1 MSTMSDP
8 ANRPTGARLLSYRRA
23 APIAAL
29 MVGMGAFFAFG
40 LDDYFTLEALKE
52 NRGVLREWVTAHGVA
67 AGLVYAAI
75 YALAISLSIP
85 GGLILTVAGGFL
97 FGPYWATVY
106 VVVGATIGSTV
117 VFLAARYALADFL
130 RAKAGSA
137 LAKMEA
143 GFNEHPKSYLL
154 VLRLIPLFPF
164 WLVNIVPAFL
174 GVSLGNYVI
183 ATLFGIMPATF
194 VYTLVGD
201 GAGAVLDQGQ
211 DLDLG
216 IIFEPRFI
224 WPIVGLAALALIPV
238 VYNKIKGA
246 RA

>member
-8 ANRPTGARLLSYRRA
+8 ANRPTGARLLSYRA
-23 APIAAL
+23 APIVAL

-67 AGLVYAAI
+67 AGLVYAAV

-143 GFNEHPKSYLL
+143 GFNEHPKSYLF

-194 VYTLVGD
+194 VYSLVGD
-201 GAGAVLDQGQ
+201 GAGAVLDRGQ
-211 DLDLG
+211 DLDLR

-224 WPIVGLAALALIPV
+224 WPIVGLAALALLPV

>member
-29 MVGMGAFFAFG
+29 VIGLGAFFAFG

-52 NRGVLREWVTAHGVA
+52 HRGVLREWVTAHGIA
-67 AGLVYAAI
+67 AGLVYAAV

-143 GFNEHPKSYLL
+143 GFNEHPKSYLF

-183 ATLFGIMPATF
+183 ATLFGIIPATF
-194 VYTLVGD
+194 VYALVGD

-211 DLDLG
+211 DLDLR

-224 WPIVGLAALALIPV
+224 WPIVGLAALALLPV

>member
-40 LDDYFTLEALKE
+40 FDDYFTLEALKE
-52 NRGVLREWVTAHGVA
+52 HRGVLREWVTARGVA
-67 AGLVYAAI
+67 AGLVYTAV

-143 GFNEHPKSYLL
+143 GFNEHPKSYLF

-183 ATLFGIMPATF
+183 ATLFGIIPATF
-194 VYTLVGD
+194 VYALVGD

-224 WPIVGLAALALIPV
+224 WPIVGLAALALLPV

>member
-1 MSTMSDP
+1 MSDP
-8 ANRPTGARLLSYRRA
+8 ANRPAGARLLSYRRA
-23 APIAAL
+23 APIVAL

-52 NRGVLREWVTAHGVA
+52 NRGVLRGWVTAHGVA

-224 WPIVGLAALALIPV
+224 WPIVGLATLALIPV

>member
-1 MSTMSDP
+1 MSDP

-29 MVGMGAFFAFG
+29 VIGLGAFFAFG

-52 NRGVLREWVTAHGVA
+52 HRGVLREWVMAHGVA
-67 AGLVYAAI
+67 AGLVYAAV

-143 GFNEHPKSYLL
+143 GFNEHPKSYLF
-154 VLRLIPLFPF
+154 VLRLVPLFPF

-194 VYTLVGD
+194 VYALVGD

-211 DLDLG
+211 DLDLR

-224 WPIVGLAALALIPV
+224 WPIVGLAALALLPV